1 MELTGSFG
9 KIKNKKQKKNYNLFF
24 FLNVGGCEY
33 YFQILLMGYLTKQ
46 PTIDYESCWVEYWAS
61 FKNKPNI

>member
-1 MELTGSFG
+1 MELTGSFE
-9 KIKNKKQKKNYNLFF
+9 KKTKTKNKKYLQLFF
-24 FLNVGGCEY
+24 FFNVGGCEY

>member
-1 MELTGSFG
+1 MELTGSFE
-9 KIKNKKQKKNYNLFF
+9 KKNKKQKKITTF
-24 FLNVGGCEY
+24 FLNVGEY